1 MINCQDLIF
10 SFKLSQQRMAQSENI
25 LGSSIFNR
33 IMCFS
38 LHNLGVNR
46 KNLSTVLNMPLGTV
60 KSTIRAINQGGVG
73 AFDDR
78 RQKITKIITPPSPP
92 KQKAIVH
99 IEEQSTIITLGHS
112 EINISNSNPLQR
124 KVLLL
129 TLLNNGMLS
138 NFEVAEILNISKA
151 HVSNLSKGL
160 RDNDILSLIDKR
172 KGQQKDYV
180 FNENIK
186 SELIQQFV
194 ANTITGKPT
203 ASNNITYQVNT
214 ACNTNISDRAI
225 RQHVLKLGLNK
236 IKNSLPEL
244 LDGLKKTQKDSK

>member
-1 MINCQDLIF
+1 MINSQDLIF

-186 SELIQQFV
+186 SELIKQFV
-194 ANTITGKPT
+194 ANIITGNPT

-214 ACNTNISDRAI
+214 ACNINISDRAI
-225 RQHVLKLGLNK
+225 RQHILKLGLNK
-236 IKNSLPEL
+236 IKNSLPKL
-244 LDGLKKTQKDSK
+244 LDEFKKNSKG

>member
-10 SFKLSQQRMAQSENI
+10 SFKLSQQRMTQSKNI

-46 KNLSTVLNMPLGTV
+46 KNFSTILNMPLGTV
-60 KSTIRAINQGGVG
+60 KSTIRAINHGGVG
-73 AFDDR
+73 AFYDR
-78 RQKITKIITPPSPP
+78 RQKIAKIDAPLSPP

-99 IEEQSTIITLGHS
+99 IEGKSTIITLGHS
-112 EINISNSNPLQR
+112 AISISNSNPLQR
-124 KVLLL
+124 KVFLL

-194 ANTITGKPT
+194 ANTITGNPT
-203 ASNNITYQVNT
+203 ASNNITCQVNT

-225 RQHVLKLGLNK
+225 RQHILKLGLNK
-236 IKNSLPEL
+236 IKNSLPKL
-244 LDGLKKTQKDSK
+244 LDELKKNSKG